1 MSHTAPIAGV
11 VYASILLGSLIAAGV
26 GVAIW
31 EALERR
37 FSRRR

>member
-1 MSHTAPIAGV
+1 MNHTAPIAGI

-26 GVAIW
+26 GIAIW

-37 FSRRR
+37 HKRR

>member
-1 MSHTAPIAGV
+1 MTHTMPIAGV

-37 FSRRR
+37 YKRR

>member
-1 MSHTAPIAGV
+1 MSAPPIAGI

-37 FSRRR
+37 LYRR

>member
-1 MSHTAPIAGV
+1 MNAPPIAGI

-37 FSRRR
+37 FSRRH

>member
-1 MSHTAPIAGV
+1 MSHTAPIAGI
-11 VYASILLGSLIAAGV
+11 VYASLLLGSLIAAGV

-37 FSRRR
+37 YKRR